1 MSININ
7 ANLILQSKAHLDARK
22 SFNTIV
28 DMVSFLEGAIPEGF
42 ITYCVETDK
51 YYKFNDA
58 NTLDPDLGKWREF
71 SSGGGDVIDD
81 TLETS
86 LTKTYS
92 IDKIKELM
100 SKQGGVVPVDALP
113 DLTDETVRA
122 TIELSKIYLVP
133 NNGTDTNVKDEYVC
147 IFTQG
152 TQDVF
157 REALVGELDY
167 DTYKAEIEDYVKNG
181 GTLDDNFA
189 TYILTK
195 TTTAM
200 TEQTY
205 AEMIESINNA
215 DANFTAYETRVT
227 SEVIT
232 PATEEKWTWEKI
244 GSRDGGSVEWGEDI
258 IVNNPS
264 GKVTKGTNLNGK
276 NVLDIVAKMLTV
288 DEPTTISLTLNP
300 TNVNTLFEKNVAS
313 IADVG
318 LTAKI
323 TLGTGTI
330 AKGTNIIFKKDGVAI
345 STQPQPYVNGTYT
358 YTYDEVGANVTDT
371 TKYSVEVEYSMNET
385 TNVAKAEQ
393 KYTFVL
399 PIFYGSSAT
408 KDVADPTALTKVLS
422 EDKSQKL
429 SYTVTNG
436 YCVLAIPDTLNIT
449 KVLDQN
455 SFDNTG
461 DFTYVTQAVTLG
473 TETVVYKV
481 YTNAMAVS
489 CTNFSYTFTLA

>member
-1 MSININ
+1 MAISINSN
-7 ANLILQSKAHLDARK
+7 FLLQSKLFLDSRK
-22 SFNTIV
+22 SFDTLA
-28 DMVSFLEGAIPEGF
+28 DMASFLEGAIPEGF

-51 YYKFNDA
+51 YYKFNALNDVDA
-58 NTLDPDLGKWREF
+58 TTGKWREF
-71 SSGGGDVIDD
+71 SSGGGDIIDD
-81 TLETS
+81 SLETS
-86 LTKTYS
+86 TTKTYS

-100 SKQGGVVPVDALP
+100 STQGGVIPVDVLP
-113 DLTDETVRA
+113 DVTNEEERKNIKLN
-122 TIELSKIYLVP
+122 KIYLVP
-133 NNGTDTNVKDEYVC
+133 NDGEDSNVKDEYVC
-147 IFTQG
+147 IHTEG
-152 TQDVF
+152 TQDVY

-181 GTLDDNFA
+181 GTLDDDFA

-313 IADVG
+313 ITDVG

-330 AKGTNIIFKKDGVAI
+330 ADGTNIIFKKDGVAI
-345 STQPQPYVNGTYT
+345 STQPYVNGTYT
-358 YTYDEVGANVTDT
+358 YTYDEVGANVTDNT

-385 TNVAKAEQ
+385 TGVAKAEQ

-408 KDVADPTALTKVLS
+408 KDVADPTALTKVLN
-422 EDKSQKL
+422 EDKTQKL
-429 SYTVTNG
+429 SYTVVNG
-436 YCVLAIPDTLNIT
+436 FCVLAIPDTLTIT
-449 KVLDQN
+449 NVLDQN
-455 SFDNTG
+455 SFDNTS
-461 DFTYVTQAVTLG
+461 DFSYVTQAVTLG
-473 TETVVYKV
+473 TATVVYKV
-481 YTNAMAVS
+481 YTNAMAVT
-489 CTNFSYTFTLA
+489 CTNFSYQFTLA

>member
-1 MSININ
+1 MAINVN
-7 ANLILQSKAHLDARK
+7 SNFLLQSKLFLDSRK
-22 SFNTIV
+22 SFDTLV
-28 DMVSFLEGAIPEGF
+28 DMASFLEGAIPEGF

-51 YYKFNDA
+51 YYKFNALNDVDA
-58 NTLDPDLGKWREF
+58 TTGKWREF

-81 TLETS
+81 SLETS
-86 LTKTYS
+86 TTKTYS

-100 SKQGGVVPVDALP
+100 STQGGVIPVDVLP
-113 DLTDETVRA
+113 DLTNEEERKN
-122 TIELSKIYLVP
+122 IKLNKIYLVP
-133 NNGTDTNVKDEYVC
+133 NDGEDPNVKDEYVC
-147 IFTQG
+147 IHTEG
-152 TQDVF
+152 TPETYREPLVTSDV
-157 REALVGELDY
+157 DY
-167 DTYKAEIEDYVKNG
+167 DTWKLEVETYVAGG
-181 GTLDDNFA
+181 GTLDDDFA
-189 TYILTK
+189 TFVLVN
-195 TTTAM
+195 TTTTM
-200 TEQTY
+200 TEAIY
-205 AEMIESINNA
+205 GEIVESINA
-215 DANFTAYETRVT
+215 SDIDYDSYVARISAIV
-227 SEVIT
+227 VT
-232 PATEEKWTWEKI
+232 PATDESWKWEKI

-300 TNVNTLFEKNVAS
+300 SNTDTLFEKNVAS

-330 AKGTNIIFKKDGVAI
+330 ADGANIIFKKDGIAI
-345 STQPQPYVNGTYT
+345 STQPYVDGTYT

-371 TKYSVEVEYSMNET
+371 TKYGVQVEYSMNET
-385 TNVAKAEQ
+385 TDVAKAEQ

-422 EDKSQKL
+422 DGKKQTL
-429 SYTVTNG
+429 SYTVVNG
-436 YCVLAIPDTLNIT
+436 YCVLAIPDTLNVT
-449 KVLDQN
+449 NVLDQN
-455 SFDNTG
+455 GFDNTA
-461 DFTYVTQAVTLG
+461 DFSYVTQAVTLG

-489 CTNFSYTFTLA
+489 CTNFSYQFTLA

>member
-1 MSININ
+1 MAISINSN
-7 ANLILQSKAHLDARK
+7 FQLLSKLHLDSRK
-22 SFNTIV
+22 SFDTLA
-28 DMVSFLEGAIPEGF
+28 DMASFLEGAIPEGF

-51 YYKFNDA
+51 YYKFNALNDVDA
-58 NTLDPDLGKWREF
+58 TTGKWREF
-71 SSGGGDVIDD
+71 SSGGGDIIDD
-81 TLETS
+81 SLETS
-86 LTKTYS
+86 TTKTYS

-100 SKQGGVVPVDALP
+100 STQGGVIPVDVLP
-113 DLTDETVRA
+113 DLTNEEERKN
-122 TIELSKIYLVP
+122 IKLNKIYLVP
-133 NNGTDTNVKDEYVC
+133 NDGEDTNVKDEYVC
-147 IFTQG
+147 IHTEG
-152 TQDVF
+152 TQDVY

-181 GTLDDNFA
+181 GTLNDDFA

-215 DANFTAYETRVT
+215 DADFTAYETRVT

-345 STQPQPYVNGTYT
+345 STQPYVNGTYT
-358 YTYDEVGANVTDT
+358 YTYDEVGANVTDNT

-436 YCVLAIPDTLNIT
+436 FCVIAIPDTLNIT

-455 SFDNTG
+455 GFDNTA
-461 DFTYVTQAVTLG
+461 DFSYVTQAVTLG
-473 TETVVYKV
+473 TATVVYKV
-481 YTNAMAVS
+481 YTNAMAVT
-489 CTNFSYTFTLA
+489 CTNFSYQFTLA

>member
-1 MSININ
+1 MAISINSN
-7 ANLILQSKAHLDARK
+7 FQLLSKLHLDSSK
-22 SFNTIV
+22 SFNTLV
-28 DMVSFLEGAIPEGF
+28 DMASFLEGAIPEGF

-51 YYKFNDA
+51 YYKFNALNDVDA
-58 NTLDPDLGKWREF
+58 TTGKWREF
-71 SSGGGDVIDD
+71 SSGGGDIIDD
-81 TLETS
+81 SLETS
-86 LTKTYS
+86 TTKTYS

-100 SKQGGVVPVDALP
+100 STQGGVIPVDVLP
-113 DLTDETVRA
+113 DLTNEEERKN
-122 TIELSKIYLVP
+122 IKLNKIYLVP
-133 NNGTDTNVKDEYVC
+133 NDGEDHNVKDEYVC
-147 IFTQG
+147 IHTEG
-152 TQDVF
+152 TQDVY

-181 GTLDDNFA
+181 GTLDDDFA

-215 DANFTAYETRVT
+215 DADFTAYETRVT

-300 TNVNTLFEKNVAS
+300 SNTDTLFEKNVAS

-318 LTAKI
+318 LSAKI

-330 AKGTNIIFKKDGVAI
+330 ANGTNIIFKKDGVAI
-345 STQPQPYVNGTYT
+345 STQPYVNGTYT
-358 YTYDEVGANVTDT
+358 YTYDEVGANVTDA

-408 KDVADPTALTKVLS
+408 KDVADPTALTKILN
-422 EDKSQKL
+422 EGKTQKL
-429 SYTVTNG
+429 SYTVVNG
-436 YCVLAIPDTLNIT
+436 YCVLAIPDTLTIT
-449 KVLDQN
+449 NVLDQN
-455 SFDNTG
+455 GFDNTA
-461 DFTYVTQAVTLG
+461 DFSYVTQTVTLG
-473 TETVVYKV
+473 TATVVYKV

-489 CTNFSYTFTLA
+489 CTNFSYQFTLA